1 MGLRSSREEVGVSR
15 DSLVKMSALNEYAA
29 FGL

>member
-1 MGLRSSREEVGVSR
+1 MGLRSRREEVGVSR
-15 DSLVKMSALNEYAA
+15 DSLVKMSALNEYNA